1 MCKLNTRPNVT
12 LQINGGRDGS
22 FQQAES
28 EQMVSHTDQKR
39 KLDPNLTPLTDRN
52 SAFMQ
57 VRFVT
62 GET

>member
-1 MCKLNTRPNVT
+1 MCKVNTLSNVT
-12 LQINGGRDGS
+12 LQINGGKDGS
-22 FQQAES
+22 FQQAEP

-39 KLDPNLTPLTDRN
+39 KLDPNLTPLTKRN

-57 VRFVT
+57 VRFIR